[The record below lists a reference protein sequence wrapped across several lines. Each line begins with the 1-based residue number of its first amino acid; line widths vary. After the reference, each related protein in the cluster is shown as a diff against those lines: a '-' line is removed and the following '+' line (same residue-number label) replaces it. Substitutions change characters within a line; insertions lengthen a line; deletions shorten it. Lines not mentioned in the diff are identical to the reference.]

1 MLRSSSTSA
10 IVGIVWALAAIDGL
24 AMLRVQGLRQLWHDW
39 GAVRHPAFI
48 AMQQLSLWRK

>member
-1 MLRSSSTSA
+1 
-10 IVGIVWALAAIDGL
+10 VWALAAIDGL